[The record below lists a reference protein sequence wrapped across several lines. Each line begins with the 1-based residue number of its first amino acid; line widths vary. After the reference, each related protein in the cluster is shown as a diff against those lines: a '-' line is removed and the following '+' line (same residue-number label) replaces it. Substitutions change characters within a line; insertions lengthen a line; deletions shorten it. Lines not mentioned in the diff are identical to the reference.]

1 MSDLGGRGV
10 SDDKRVIE
18 NERGHWSCRGLCV
31 SMLDAYG
38 TGASLDNMTEKK
50 KVSLG
55 RNTGRIIDM

>member
-18 NERGHWSCRGLCV
+18 NERGHWSCRGVCV

-38 TGASLDNMTEKK
+38 TGASLDNMRERKK
-50 KVSLG
+50 
-55 RNTGRIIDM
+55 